1 LQVASGEALPDD
13 QPEIRG
19 HSIEVRLYAEDP
31 AKNWQPQSGTV
42 HHIELPGDPQE
53 FSVLREQGV
62 RLDSG
67 VVDGSVVGV
76 HYDPMLAKVISYA
89 PTRTAAARLLAS
101 TLARTRIHG
110 LRTNRDL
117 LVNVLAHPAFI
128 AGDTDT
134 AFFETHDLEKLST
147 PLADTDAERLSA
159 LAAALADAA
168 HNRASARVIGRL
180 PSGWRNL
187 PSQPQSKSYSTASG
201 DYDVRYSLS
210 RSGVLSAEGFDDVR
224 LVSATATRVV
234 LEQSG
239 VQRSFDVAAYGSEI
253 FVDSSLGPVALTA
266 APRFVDPSAE
276 VAAGS
281 LLAPMPGS
289 VIRLGAA
296 LGDTVTA
303 GQPILWL
310 EAMKMEHTVTAPTAG
325 VLVELPVA
333 VGQQVEVGSVLA
345 RVEEPATEEEA

>member
-1 LQVASGEALPDD
+1 MKHFRTISRRSVG
-13 QPEIRG
+13 IRSKCACTPRTPPRTG
-19 HSIEVRLYAEDP
+19 
-31 AKNWQPQSGTV
+31 KPQSGTV

-180 PSGWRNL
+180 PSGVAQPPVAAAEQELFHCVGRLRRPLL
-187 PSQPQSKSYSTASG
+187 PEPKRRAECTRLRRRAPGIGNCDPGSARAERSTAL
-201 DYDVRYSLS
+201 VRRCGL
-210 RSGVLSAEGFDDVR
+210 RE
-224 LVSATATRVV
+224 
-234 LEQSG
+234 
-239 VQRSFDVAAYGSEI
+239 
-253 FVDSSLGPVALTA
+253 
-266 APRFVDPSAE
+266 
-276 VAAGS
+276 
-281 LLAPMPGS
+281 
-289 VIRLGAA
+289 
-296 LGDTVTA
+296 
-303 GQPILWL
+303 
-310 EAMKMEHTVTAPTAG
+310 
-325 VLVELPVA
+325 
-333 VGQQVEVGSVLA
+333 
-345 RVEEPATEEEA
+345 

>member
-1 LQVASGEALPDD
+1 M
-13 QPEIRG
+13 
-19 HSIEVRLYAEDP
+19 RLYAEDP

-134 AFFETHDLEKLST
+134 AFFETHDLEAVYALGRYRRRKTLGAGGGT
-147 PLADTDAERLSA
+147 CRCRAQPGVGPRHRPLAQRV
-159 LAAALADAA
+159 A
-168 HNRASARVIGRL
+168 H
-180 PSGWRNL
+180 L

-239 VQRSFDVAAYGSEI
+239 VQRSFDVAAYGVR
-253 FVDSSLGPVALTA
+253 FCRLLARTRRVDGSTALRGSVGRSRR
-266 APRFVDPSAE
+266 RFVARSD
-276 VAAGS
+276 AGIGH
-281 LLAPMPGS
+281 PP
-289 VIRLGAA
+289 RCR
-296 LGDTVTA
+296 T
-303 GQPILWL
+303 
-310 EAMKMEHTVTAPTAG
+310 
-325 VLVELPVA
+325 
-333 VGQQVEVGSVLA
+333 
-345 RVEEPATEEEA
+345 R